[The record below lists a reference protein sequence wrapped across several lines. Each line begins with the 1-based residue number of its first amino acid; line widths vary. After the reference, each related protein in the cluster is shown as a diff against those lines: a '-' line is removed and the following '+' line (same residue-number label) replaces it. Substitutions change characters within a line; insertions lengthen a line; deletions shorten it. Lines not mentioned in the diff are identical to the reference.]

1 MIFLTGI
8 SDLDERNHEY
18 SRGEVYSRAE
28 MDASDILQNFSVKAR
43 YLFIVVPN
51 RVKAIIN
58 IVFICVSAYLII
70 LI

>member
-1 MIFLTGI
+1 
-8 SDLDERNHEY
+8 
-18 SRGEVYSRAE
+18 

-43 YLFIVVPN
+43 YLFVVVSN
-51 RVKAIIN
+51 RVKAVIN